1 MQRDALTKF
10 LFETLPVRGEVV
22 HLDATWAAALERVA
36 YPPEVRDLL
45 GQAFAATALL
55 ASTLKFDG
63 ALTLQVTGTG
73 PVHLLVVQCDS
84 ERHLR
89 GLARWSG
96 EVAGL
101 GFDALLGDADAAGAI
116 VGANAGRMVI
126 TVEQGVSQGGGERY
140 QGIVELAGGSMAAAL
155 ESYFER
161 SEQLPTRL
169 WLAADGTAAAGFLL
183 QVMPARDT
191 DPHAWEHATML
202 ADTLTPTELLEL
214 EPRQLLHRLYHED
227 DVRLLE
233 PQPVTF
239 RCSCGRER
247 IVEMLR
253 GLGED
258 ETMSIVA
265 EHGEVEVNCEFCGR
279 TYRFDPVDARA
290 LFAAAPHAPVRST
303 H

>member
-1 MQRDALTKF
+1 MSTRDSLTKF

-22 HLDATWAAALERVA
+22 HLDATWAAALARVD

-63 ALTLQVTGTG
+63 ALTLQVTGSG

-84 ERHLR
+84 DRHLR

-101 GFDALLGDADAAGAI
+101 EFGAL
-116 VGANAGRMVI
+116 VGAGTADGKMVI
-126 TVEQGVSQGGGERY
+126 TVEQRATEGRGERY
-140 QGIVELAGGSMAAAL
+140 QGIVELTGGSLAAAL

-161 SEQLPTRL
+161 SEQLATRL

-183 QVMPARDT
+183 QVMPSREP
-191 DPHAWEHATML
+191 DPLAWEHATVL
-202 ADTLTPTELLEL
+202 AATLTPEELLGL
-214 EPRQLLHRLYHED
+214 EPGKLLHRLYHED
-227 DVRLLE
+227 DLRLHE

-239 RCSCGRER
+239 RCSCSRDR

-253 GLGED
+253 GLGQE

-265 EHGEVEVNCEFCGR
+265 EHGAVEVSCEFCGR
-279 TYRFDPVDARA
+279 AYRFDPVDARA
-290 LFAAAPHAPVRST
+290 LFVAAPAAAVPSKH
-303 H
+303 

>member
-1 MQRDALTKF
+1 MSTHDALTKF

-22 HLDATWAAALERVA
+22 HLDATWAAALERVE

-63 ALTLQVTGTG
+63 ALTLQVTGGG

-84 ERHLR
+84 DRHLR

-101 GFDALLGDADAAGAI
+101 GFGALVGADIGDASEAT
-116 VGANAGRMVI
+116 GRMVI
-126 TVEQGVSQGGGERY
+126 TVEQKSGERY
-140 QGIVELAGGSMAAAL
+140 QGIVELAGASLATAL
-155 ESYFER
+155 EGYFER

-169 WLAADGTAAAGFLL
+169 WLAADGESAAGFLL
-183 QVMPARDT
+183 QVMPARDP
-191 DPHAWEHATML
+191 DSNSWEHATVL
-202 ADTLTPTELLEL
+202 ADTLTPAELLEL
-214 EPRQLLHRLYHED
+214 SPEQLLHRLYHED
-227 DVRLLE
+227 DVRLLGAE
-233 PQPVTF
+233 PVTF
-239 RCSCGRER
+239 RCSCSRER

-253 GLGED
+253 GLGQD

-265 EHGEVEVNCEFCGR
+265 EHGEVEVHCEFCGR
-279 TYRFDPVDARA
+279 GYRFDPVDARA
-290 LFAAAPHAPVRST
+290 LFVPAPAAPVRSK